1 MRGSGWTNKQ
11 ALWCI
16 PLRERPLGGDGDLG
30 LVAGDGDALAEVAG
44 LAAGD
49 LDALLQELLERGDLH
64 DLVLHGLGA
73 VDREGDGAL
82 LLPAGRA
89 ALRPRR
95 HAARHRLLP
104 PPLAGLLRWVR
115 WWVAAPRETI
125 GF

>member
-1 MRGSGWTNKQ
+1 MVEQ
-11 ALWCI
+11 ASFVRRI
-16 PLRERPLGGDGDLG
+16 PLGERPLGGDGDLG

-104 PPLAGLLRWVR
+104 PPLAGLLRVRRRVR
-115 WWVAAPRETI
+115 WW
-125 GF
+125 